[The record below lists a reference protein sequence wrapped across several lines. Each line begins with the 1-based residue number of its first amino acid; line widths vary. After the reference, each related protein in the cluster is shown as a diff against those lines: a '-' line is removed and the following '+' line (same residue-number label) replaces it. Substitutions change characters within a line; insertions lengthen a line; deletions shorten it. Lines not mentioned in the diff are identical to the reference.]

1 MIPQMIPFDHGSNLE
16 KVGNAEGHRFHDSL
30 DYTAIYGTKKAHE
43 HWAHGLFFTIV
54 SGGAGGSRTRVQ
66 TRTNRAF
73 YMFILQLIFDRRLI
87 TDNPPGGLV
96 Q

>member
-1 MIPQMIPFDHGSNLE
+1 VAETPVIPE
-16 KVGNAEGHRFHDSL
+16 KRSDKE
-30 DYTAIYGTKKAHE
+30 
-43 HWAHGLFFTIV
+43 FTF
-54 SGGAGGSRTRVQ
+54 SGAGGSRTRVQ

-73 YMFILQLIFDRRLI
+73 YMFILQLVFDRRLI